1 MPAPETTDGP
11 AARTTARELLMRYT
25 PAALALSLLAGVSSS
40 VGWSAPPVPLDARA
54 ASLQQQGHA
63 ALAAGDV
70 NGATDA
76 FEAALAV
83 QPGHPA
89 IVLDLATAA
98 RRQGM
103 QGKALHYYRD
113 VLAGDPQ
120 NVAALA
126 GEGAAFAEK
135 GALDKARRDLARL
148 EGMCGSN
155 CAPARLVAEA
165 IARGP
170 AQRMVSADELKPQAS
185 VTN

>member
-1 MPAPETTDGP
+1 
-11 AARTTARELLMRYT
+11 MRYT
-25 PAALALSLLAGVSSS
+25 PAALALSLLAGVTSS
-40 VGWSAPPVPLDARA
+40 VGWSAPTAPIDPRA
-54 ASLQQQGHA
+54 AALERQGQT
-63 ALAAGDV
+63 ALVAGDA

-83 QPGHPA
+83 QPGHPL
-89 IVLDLATAA
+89 IVLDLAEAA

-103 QGKALHYYRD
+103 QGKALRYYRD
-113 VLAGDPQ
+113 VLDIDPQ

-126 GEGAAFAEK
+126 GEGAALAEK
-135 GALDKARRDLARL
+135 GAMEKARRNLARL

-155 CAPARLVAEA
+155 CTATRLVAEA

-170 AQRMVSADELKPQAS
+170 AQRVVSAEELKPKAS